1 MKTITPFKYNQSKM
15 SFKNPFLQLGNDV
28 EDSEILITQENIKTN
43 TKNHKKED
51 VHPKSDA
58 SKATGKKSNKLESNN
73 NKAVSPVQG
82 QRSNAKGSGR
92 ERQDKHSKSGKTD
105 SNKKIRQGWGDAK
118 TEIDAELDVD
128 AERAAKASD
137 ESVATEAEEPKIPTI
152 SLDDFLASKQNTVV
166 SRRANKAAPAPV
178 ASVEIKELKGKKSL
192 FEAEEKKAAE
202 QKKSVE
208 ATGPVFQI
216 THVKEEPK
224 KRSPSNQSTRGGK
237 RAPRGQSRGQS
248 KPAAKSSAPL
258 PTL

>member
-1 MKTITPFKYNQSKM
+1 M

-28 EDSEILITQENIKTN
+28 EDSEILVTQENIKTN

-51 VHPKSDA
+51 VHPKSDI
-58 SKATGKKSNKLESNN
+58 SKATGKKSNKLEANN
-73 NKAVSPVQG
+73 NRAVSPVQG
-82 QRSNAKGSGR
+82 QRSQGKGSAKD
-92 ERQDKHSKSGKTD
+92 RQDKHSKSGKTD

-118 TEIDAELDVD
+118 TEIDAELDVE
-128 AERAAKASD
+128 AERA
-137 ESVATEAEEPKIPTI
+137 ESAEAEEPKIPTI
-152 SLDDFLASKQNTVV
+152 SLDDFLATKQNTVV